1 MAPEPTPSSLPMVGM
16 IDLKAQYD
24 PLRPEID
31 AAVKHVFDTGR
42 FILGPE
48 VEAFE
53 KEIAALHAVPFG
65 IGVASGTDALI
76 LVWRA
81 LDLTAEDEV
90 IVPSMTFLASGSSVR
105 LAGARP
111 VFVDVEPDTLN
122 IDPEAVRAAIT
133 PRTKAIL
140 AVHLYGQ
147 CANVTGLKK
156 VADEAGL
163 PLIEDCAQSIG
174 ATWEGTPCGSVG
186 LAGTTSFYPSKNL
199 GAPGEGGMIWTKDE
213 ALAAKLRRLRN
224 HGERVRYE
232 HVELGLNS
240 RLSALNAAVLRIK
253 LRALPRWTELR
264 RENAC
269 FYDGAFA
276 DLGPAIRLMR
286 VDDRAK
292 HVYHQYSFFASDRD
306 RLREH
311 LTARG
316 IENIVYYPIP
326 LHRQPCFADMGFA
339 GGSFPNTD
347 MACREVLSIPVHAEL
362 STAQR
367 RRVADAV
374 IEFAR
379 SGATTTAGG
388 R

>member
-1 MAPEPTPSSLPMVGM
+1 MVGM

-31 AAVKHVFDTGR
+31 RAVKEVFDTGR

-65 IGVASGTDALI
+65 IGVASGTDALM

-81 LDLTAEDEV
+81 LDLTAADEV

-122 IDPEAVRAAIT
+122 IDVAKARAAIT

-147 CANVTGLKK
+147 CANITELAKM
-156 VADEAGL
+156 ADEAGL

-174 ATWEGTPCGSVG
+174 ATWDGKPCGSVG

-213 ALAAKLRRLRN
+213 ALAARLRRLRN
-224 HGERVRYE
+224 HGERNRYE
-232 HVELGLNS
+232 HVEIGTNS

-253 LRALPRWTELR
+253 LRALPKWTELR

-276 DLGPAIRLMR
+276 NLGPAIRLLK
-286 VDDRAK
+286 VDERAG
-292 HVYHQYSFFASDRD
+292 HVYHQYSFFSNDRD

-311 LTARG
+311 LTSRG

-326 LHRQPCFADMGFA
+326 LHRQPCFSDLGFA
-339 GGSFPNTD
+339 DGSFPHTD
-347 MACREVLSIPVHAEL
+347 MACREVLSIPVHPEL
-362 STAQR
+362 SAAQR
-367 RRVADAV
+367 QRVADAV
-374 IEFAR
+374 VEFAR
-379 SGATTTAGG
+379 AGATSPTGG

>member
-1 MAPEPTPSSLPMVGM
+1 MVGM
-16 IDLKAQYD
+16 IDLKAQYE

-31 AAVKHVFDTGR
+31 LAVKGVFDTGR

-53 KEIAALHAVPFG
+53 KEIAALHSVPCG
-65 IGVASGTDALI
+65 IGVASGTDALM

-81 LDLTAEDEV
+81 LGLTAEDEV

-105 LAGARP
+105 LAGAKP

-122 IDPEAVRAAIT
+122 IDVEAARAAIT
-133 PRTKAIL
+133 PRTRAIL

-147 CANVTGLKK
+147 CANVTELKK
-156 VADEAGL
+156 LADEAGV
-163 PLIEDCAQSIG
+163 PLVEDCAQSIG
-174 ATWEGTPCGSVG
+174 ATWDGKPCGSVG

-213 ALAAKLRRLRN
+213 ALAARLRRLRN

-232 HVELGLNS
+232 HVEIGTNS

-253 LRALPRWTELR
+253 LRALPKWTDVR

-276 DLGPAIRLMR
+276 NLGPAIRLMR
-286 VDDRAK
+286 VDSRAR
-292 HVYHQYSFFASDRD
+292 HVYHQYSFFSNDRD

-326 LHRQPCFADMGFA
+326 LHRQPCFADLGFA
-339 GGSFPNTD
+339 EGRFPNTD

-362 STAQR
+362 STAGRQ
-367 RRVADAV
+367 RVADAV
-374 IEFAR
+374 IEFAG
-379 SGATTTAGG
+379 SGATASTGG

>member
-1 MAPEPTPSSLPMVGM
+1 MVGM

-31 AAVKHVFDTGR
+31 AAVKNVFDTGR

-53 KEIAALHAVPFG
+53 NEITALHGVPFG
-65 IGVASGTDALI
+65 IGVASGTDALM

-81 LDLTAEDEV
+81 LDLTADDEV
-90 IVPSMTFLASGSSVR
+90 IVPSMTFLASGSSVA
-105 LAGARP
+105 LAGAKP
-111 VFVDVEPDTLN
+111 VFADVDPATLN
-122 IDPEAVRAAIT
+122 LTAATARAALT
-133 PRTKAIL
+133 KKTKAIL

-147 CANVTGLKK
+147 CANVTELAAL
-156 VADEAGL
+156 ADEAGV

-174 ATWEGTPCGSVG
+174 ATWDGAGCGSVG

-213 ALAAKLRRLRN
+213 AFAAKLRRLRN

-232 HVELGLNS
+232 HVDLGTNS
-240 RLSALNAAVLRIK
+240 RLSALNGAVLRIK
-253 LRALPRWTELR
+253 LRALPEWTDRR
-264 RENAC
+264 RENAA
-269 FYDGAFA
+269 FYDRTFA
-276 DLGPAIRLMR
+276 GLGPAIRLMT
-286 VDDRAK
+286 VDPRAK
-292 HVYHQYSFFASDRD
+292 HVYHQYSFFSPERD

-311 LTARG
+311 LTAAG

-326 LHRQPCFADMGFA
+326 LHRQPCFAKLASDPA
-339 GGSFPNTD
+339 RFPNTE
-347 MACREVLSIPVHAEL
+347 MACREVLSIPVHSEL
-362 STAQR
+362 TTAQR
-367 RRVADAV
+367 QRVADAV
-374 IEFAR
+374 VAFAR
-379 SGATTTAGG
+379 SGAATTAGG